1 MQSFN
6 KHTALVNGS
15 GVGTGNV
22 AYGGP
27 DHLHEAIMR
36 DGCGLWVC
44 NLQVGIRA
52 AGDNAE
58 LALDDFAA
66 VHLSLRIPFL
76 LLTSENAFFLNRL
89 KRHVPILVKSR
100 SGIELQA
107 TEDIEVFRSAKV
119 SVSSVISTK
128 EHGGD
133 ASQTGF
139 PNPRLSHQ
147 LKAVI
152 Q

>member
-1 MQSFN
+1 M
-6 KHTALVNGS
+6 AS
-15 GVGTGNV
+15 GFATSRS
-22 AYGGP
+22 AYELP
-27 DHLHEAIMR
+27 VIMR
-36 DGCGLWVC
+36 SGLGRLCSCPPLLEDTLV
-44 NLQVGIRA
+44 VADIRKC
-52 AGDNAE
+52 
-58 LALDDFAA
+58 
-66 VHLSLRIPFL
+66 I
-76 LLTSENAFFLNRL
+76 FLNRL
-89 KRHVPILVKSR
+89 KRHVPIIVKSR